1 MKTHQISN
9 RSLLEHN
16 LSSPTSEPLHDAMV
30 LPAVLVSQSCRT
42 RSRIHLP
49 LEDDA
54 DSCTQSAKRIHLLD
68 MQSSLNVSKTNDTTY
83 QPRVTKSEC
92 SSDIVSSSAG
102 NLLSPKLT
110 IHQESQRCTTDS
122 DRSTRAILHG

>member
-9 RSLLEHN
+9 RSLLERN
-16 LSSPTSEPLHDAMV
+16 LSSPTSEPLDDAVV
-30 LPAVLVSQSCRT
+30 LPTVLVSQNCRT
-42 RSRIHLP
+42 KSRIHLP

-54 DSCTQSAKRIHLLD
+54 AKRLQLHD
-68 MQSSLNVSKTNDTTY
+68 MQNSLNVNKTNDSTY

-92 SSDIVSSSAG
+92 SSDIVSLSAG

-110 IHQESQRCTTDS
+110 IQQESQKCTTDS
-122 DRSTRAILHG
+122 DNSTPAILHG

>member
-9 RSLLEHN
+9 RSLLERN
-16 LSSPTSEPLHDAMV
+16 LSSPTSEPLDDAVV
-30 LPAVLVSQSCRT
+30 LPTVLVSQSCRT
-42 RSRIHLP
+42 RSKIHLP
-49 LEDDA
+49 LDDDA
-54 DSCTQSAKRIHLLD
+54 DCCTQSAKRLHLLD

-110 IHQESQRCTTDS
+110 IQQESQRCTTDS
-122 DRSTRAILHG
+122 DSNTPAILHG